1 MGWEYHDRRR
11 NKDGQFVPRENYDQ
25 IHLRLRR
32 DEADR
37 IRDAA
42 KIEHMEISAW
52 CVATLLAVITAN
64 GQGGPTN
71 GGPP

>member
-1 MGWEYHDRRR
+1 MSWEWHDRRR
-11 NKDGQFVPRENYDQ
+11 NQEGQFVPREHVDQ

-42 KIEHMEISAW
+42 KAAHMEISAW
-52 CVATLLAVITAN
+52 CVAVLLATLTAD
-64 GQGGPTN
+64 GEPRGTSGKC
-71 GGPP
+71 

>member
-1 MGWEYHDRRR
+1 MGWEWHDRRR
-11 NKDGQFVPRENYDQ
+11 NKEGQFVPREHFDQ

-42 KIEHMEISAW
+42 KIEHQEISAW
-52 CVATLLAVITAN
+52 CVAKLLAAITAD
-64 GQGGPTN
+64 GQTEATSGTR
-71 GGPP
+71 